1 MIDLPILFAFQAGII
16 TTISPCAFPLLPAYI
31 SYHLG
36 ATEAG
41 FEQISAVQRGVRAL
55 LLGIVATM
63 GFAVI
68 SGSVGVIVTLGGRLI
83 VREVAP
89 QMALALGAGLLLLGF
104 YLLAT
109 GKPFTLPFKLS
120 AGPARRGYWPVFVFG
135 IAYGV
140 CAIGCTL
147 PLFLLVIVNA
157 LTVAGIAGALLQ
169 FGVYASGMGLVL
181 ISVTVGAA
189 LFRGAVARGL
199 RHVVPYVEWFS
210 TALVIQAGGYIV
222 VYWLSREGI
231 DSFKYLLTTVPLLLA
246 ATLAVTFVRWKV
258 TGHVMAVES

>member
-36 ATEAG
+36 AAEEG
-41 FEQISAVQRGVRAL
+41 FEQTSALKRGTRAMV
-55 LLGIVATM
+55 LGLIATM
-63 GFAVI
+63 GFVTI
-68 SGSVGVIVTLGGRLI
+68 SGSVGFIVTMGGRLI

-89 QMALALGAGLLLLGF
+89 QVAMVLGLGLLGLGF
-104 YLLAT
+104 YLLVT
-109 GKPFTLPFKLS
+109 GKPFTLPFKFN
-120 AGPARRGYWPVFVFG
+120 AGPARRGYWPVYLFG

-140 CAIGCTL
+140 AAIGCTL

-157 LTVAGIAGALLQ
+157 LTVAGVAGAMLQ

-199 RHVVPYVEWFS
+199 RYAVPYVEWLS

-222 VYWLSREGI
+222 VYWVSRQGI
-231 DSFKYLLTTVPLLLA
+231 DALKYLLTTGPLLLA
-246 ATLAVTFVRWKV
+246 VTLAITLVRWKV
-258 TGHVMAVES
+258 TGHVMAVEG